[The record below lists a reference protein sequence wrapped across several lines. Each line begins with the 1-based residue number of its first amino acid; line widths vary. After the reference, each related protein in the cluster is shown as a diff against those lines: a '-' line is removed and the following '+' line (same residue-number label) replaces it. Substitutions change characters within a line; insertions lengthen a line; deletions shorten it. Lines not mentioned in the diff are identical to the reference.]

1 MALLFLV
8 HYRVSIPPFIS
19 FFLFSK
25 IHRNNHFVML
35 LLSFAPQNISILFKI
50 LWKIHAREFPFQ
62 YSCRLQPSNVIKKQT
77 PKQVFSREFHEI
89 FKNILNKSAN
99 GYFITFAVLD
109 CKQNWKKGT
118 LVVKQN
124 HRIGVQPYKRFLER
138 TNKFFTRPCKS
149 LYLPASAFFLPQQD
163 KLVNSKPNTYIF
175 TRMYLPYS

>member
-62 YSCRLQPSNVIKKQT
+62 YSCRLQPSNVIKNRLRNRCFPASFTK
-77 PKQVFSREFHEI
+77 FSRT
-89 FKNILNKSAN
+89 
-99 GYFITFAVLD
+99 YFEQV
-109 CKQNWKKGT
+109 CKRLFYNFRSSRLRTELEKRHFGRQTKPPNWSTALQT
-118 LVVKQN
+118 LFGK
-124 HRIGVQPYKRFLER
+124 
-138 TNKFFTRPCKS
+138 
-149 LYLPASAFFLPQQD
+149 D
-163 KLVNSKPNTYIF
+163 K
-175 TRMYLPYS
+175 